1 MSLSL
6 SPANQNAP
14 RARAW
19 QENDR
24 YKRANV
30 REISLFAVRHRSRNI
45 KIKEARTV
53 WRSRAPELTWTLPV
67 GRRLLHNIMTSS
79 RQLLVPPGIGDEL

>member
-19 QENDR
+19 WENAR
-24 YKRANV
+24 YKRANAQ
-30 REISLFAVRHRSRNI
+30 EISLFAVRHRSRNI
-45 KIKEARTV
+45 KIKVTRTL
-53 WRSRAPELTWTLPV
+53 WRSRAPELTWMPPL